1 MAYLRSVFHNLQILS
16 VVLPLLIIPFRAAT
30 TWCASTGGGY
40 CALPVNTTVTM
51 NASISESCIVASTL
65 QWNVAALAYLVNAIR
80 IIEYVAVFR

>member
-30 TWCASTGGGY
+30 TWCASTGGY